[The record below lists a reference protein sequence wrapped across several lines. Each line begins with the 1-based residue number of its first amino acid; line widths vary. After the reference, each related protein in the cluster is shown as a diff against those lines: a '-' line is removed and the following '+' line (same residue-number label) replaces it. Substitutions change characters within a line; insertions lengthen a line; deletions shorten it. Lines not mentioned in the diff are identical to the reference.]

1 MMRLCDSHVRWCID
15 VSLKNLVGLWIP
27 SYAGDLYFL
36 FIMLLLLG
44 LLVGSI
50 TKNRFFGLW
59 N

>member
-1 MMRLCDSHVRWCID
+1 MDP
-15 VSLKNLVGLWIP
+15 K
-27 SYAGDLYFL
+27 YAGDLYFL

-50 TKNRFFGLW
+50 TKNRFLGLW